1 MFYSDD
7 PVMDEMR
14 YTRAMDIRLARRP
27 LCSCCKRHIQDNEA
41 VHFATRHEEIW
52 LCMECIEDNTELIEV
67 D

>member
-14 YTRAMDIRLARRP
+14 HTRAMDLRLARRP
-27 LCSCCKRHIQDNEA
+27 VCRCCKRHIQDEQA
-41 VHFATRHEEIW
+41 VHFDDIW
-52 LCMECIEDNTELIEV
+52 LCLACIEDNTEYIE